1 MDVSMGLI
9 ILGLLFL
16 VAASVV
22 LLIPRL
28 IAKRN
33 VDDDFILDMDKKGN
47 YTQKKDIKD
56 RCLVKISITLSIIGL
71 ICQIAGIILN

>member
-1 MDVSMGLI
+1 MDVFVGLI

-16 VAASVV
+16 VAASLV
-22 LLIPRL
+22 LLTPFL
-28 IAKRN
+28 ITKRN

-56 RCLVKISITLSIIGL
+56 RRLVKISITLYIIGL
-71 ICQIAGIILN
+71 IFQVVGIILN

>member
-1 MDVSMGLI
+1 MDVSVGLI

-16 VAASVV
+16 VAASLV
-22 LLIPRL
+22 LMIPRL
-28 IAKRN
+28 ITKRN

-47 YTQKKDIKD
+47 YTQIKDVKD

-71 ICQIAGIILN
+71 IFQIAGIILN